1 MKATQEH
8 FITKE
13 GLNDLKK
20 ELENLTTV
28 VRPEVVADI
37 KEARAQGDLSENAEY
52 HAAREKQSIVE
63 ARIKELEY
71 LIEHVTV
78 IEAGDTSEVRV
89 GSTVE
94 IEYVDDNETEEYSI
108 VGSTEADP
116 FENKI
121 SNESPIAKAILGKK
135 AGETVSVESP
145 NGSYDVKIISIKY
158 DVPNNKLSMFDDYK
172 LAIDNF
178 YNKVMEEN
186 A

>member
-37 KEARAQGDLSENAEY
+37 TENAEY

-94 IEYVDDNETEEYSI
+94 IEYIDDNETEEYSI

-145 NGSYDVKIISIKY
+145 NGSYDVKIVSIK
-158 DVPNNKLSMFDDYK
+158 
-172 LAIDNF
+172 
-178 YNKVMEEN
+178 
-186 A
+186 